1 MTRLSDYRKC
11 IPEAKVESIV
21 GWCWLFGVTV
31 WSLNCLLFSQFLQVC
46 IALWIDPVLFKVW
59 AKVWQ
64 ISHCRGYEKQRAIQR
79 EHIST
84 QSNTATHR
92 QPVIPLLNGF
102 NGLCKH
108 AAPCLLTHWT
118 TKLCSGN
125 FPGMIGSEC
134 SQIRTSIGSLEV
146 REPTSLGST

>member
-1 MTRLSDYRKC
+1 VVL
-11 IPEAKVESIV
+11 V
-21 GWCWLFGVTV
+21 
-31 WSLNCLLFSQFLQVC
+31 LLFELFAVLTIPPSLYRTLDRPSALQGLSQSVTTL
-46 IALWIDPVLFKVW
+46 ALSGLRETT
-59 AKVWQ
+59 
-64 ISHCRGYEKQRAIQR
+64 CYRIQR

-118 TKLCSGN
+118 TKLCSGS